1 MKKVFNLSVIL
12 AVLASALT
20 FTSCDDDDDEATITI
35 TGTENAGEYVIS
47 AEAEIDEIAIYK
59 ESGDNESKMTS
70 ESEALTKAAKGQTTF
85 LVNFSLFGEGTYKM
99 SVKDKDGRE
108 EIKKNITVGGAA
120 TYNFSAKSIA
130 VEAGKEYVYSK
141 KAGEGAAEGSF
152 KVTAAE
158 KGSVTLEIGGKTV
171 TLSDAGASWLSNDF
185 EAWKNADVTSGADVL
200 LCLLKESTNIAGATE
215 SSNEVI
221 SGQASATYFAAK

>member
-20 FTSCDDDDDEATITI
+20 FTSCSDDDDDAPEVLINVQTVASTAVINITCDEDL
-35 TGTENAGEYVIS
+35 TSVALWKGGSKLKDLNLKDGVEKGENKTVFTLVDLEDGDYKVRVACEGNG
-47 AEAEIDEIAIYK
+47 EAEEKFTI
-59 ESGDNESKMTS
+59 
-70 ESEALTKAAKGQTTF
+70 
-85 LVNFSLFGEGTYKM
+85 GE
-99 SVKDKDGRE
+99 
-108 EIKKNITVGGAA
+108 GGAA

>member
-20 FTSCDDDDDEATITI
+20 FTSCSDDDDDAPEILIDVQTVASTAVINITCDEDL
-35 TGTENAGEYVIS
+35 TSVALWKGGSKLKDLDLKDGLEKENKTVFTVVDLKDGDYKVRVACEGNG
-47 AEAEIDEIAIYK
+47 EAEEKFTI
-59 ESGDNESKMTS
+59 
-70 ESEALTKAAKGQTTF
+70 
-85 LVNFSLFGEGTYKM
+85 GE
-99 SVKDKDGRE
+99 
-108 EIKKNITVGGAA
+108 GGAA

-152 KVTAAE
+152 KVTAA
-158 KGSVTLEIGGKTV
+158 KAGSVTLEIGGKTV

-185 EAWKNADVTSGADVL
+185 EEWTNADVTSGADVL
-200 LCLLKESTNIAGATE
+200 LCLLNKSTNIAGATE